1 MSPLSFINS
10 DLKQKA
16 DQLMDELWSG
26 GVNIPT
32 TSIEQISY
40 LMFLKSLT
48 EMDEKHAELARKAGG
63 KHKIIFSNSWAKYSW
78 RTVSRLSGDELYNTL
93 VEVFEKFQELPK
105 LSEMG
110 KILFRQAHLKIYSR
124 PTLKSVVSIID
135 GMDYNNPQKYDTDVK
150 GDLYEYLLSKINT
163 SGTNGQFRTP
173 RHIIDFMVRLIDP
186 KPGDYILDPACGTA
200 GFLIQTYK
208 HILEK
213 NTSKEELK
221 LGHKTGDKLR
231 PAQHNFLKEQALNG
245 YDNDGE
251 MIKFAIMN
259 LYLHGLESANVRHFD
274 PLCWQNDKDRKYD
287 IILANPPF
295 SGSIKKEAIL
305 EDINLNTTATELLFV
320 KYMADH
326 LSPNGKAVIVVPE
339 GLLSGLTKVHLKLR
353 KILVE
358 EFNILGVIGMPAGV
372 FKPYASVKTAIIVF
386 SKARPQKQIWFY
398 ELSADGFSQDVTR
411 FPISE
416 NDIPDLLAQWNNRDT
431 SGYRD
436 RPGKHG
442 WVYIENIVKM
452 NYDLVPRLHLCKLNL
467 KHKYKIK
474 SISELCILTKGKTPA
489 AKADPGEYPL
499 VTTAEEFKNSSSYQF
514 EGEAVCIPLV
524 SSTGHGHASI
534 NRLTYINGKF
544 AAATIIVVLQVKD
557 RSELLTQFLYYF
569 LESYKDELLVPL
581 MKGAANVSL
590 SLEKISSV
598 RIPVPSIK
606 EQMGMVSKLEKIEQ
620 GIHSTKKRFIDL
632 CKEKEEGIENF
643 KSIFCNR

>member
-1 MSPLSFINS
+1 MPPLNFVNS

-48 EMDEKHAELARKAGG
+48 EMDEKHAELAKRTASKY
-63 KHKIIFSNSWAKYSW
+63 KMLFSNSWAKYSW

-93 VEVFEKFQELPK
+93 VEAFEKFQELPN

-135 GMDYNNPQKYDTDVK
+135 GMDYNDPQKYDTDVK

-173 RHIIDFMVRLIDP
+173 RHIIDFMARLLDP

-200 GFLIQTYK
+200 GFLIQAYK
-208 HILEK
+208 YILEN

-221 LGHKTGDKLR
+221 LGHKTGDKLK
-231 PAQHNFLKEQALNG
+231 PSQHNFLKEQALNG

-287 IILANPPF
+287 IVLANPPF

-305 EDINLNTTATELLFV
+305 EDINLNATATELLFV

-326 LSPNGKAVIVVPE
+326 LAPEGKAAIVVPE
-339 GLLSGLTKVHLKLR
+339 GLLFGSTGAHLKLR
-353 KILVE
+353 KMLVE
-358 EFNILGVIGMPAGV
+358 DFNILGVISMAAGL
-372 FKPYASVKTAIIVF
+372 FKPYSGVKTSIIIF
-386 SKARPQKQIWFY
+386 SKSKPQKKIWFY
-398 ELSADGFSQDVTR
+398 ELQNDGFSIDEKRNAVDT
-411 FPISE
+411 
-416 NDIPDLLAQWNNRDT
+416 NDIPDLLEKWEDKPESDKSWWVDIKDIKENECNLTAGRYKKHIAGTVNHENPKKIIQKAIELEKEIQ
-431 SGYRD
+431 D
-436 RPGKHG
+436 R
-442 WVYIENIVKM
+442 
-452 NYDLVPRLHLCKLNL
+452 LN
-467 KHKYKIK
+467 
-474 SISELCILTKGKTPA
+474 E
-489 AKADPGEYPL
+489 
-499 VTTAEEFKNSSSYQF
+499 
-514 EGEAVCIPLV
+514 
-524 SSTGHGHASI
+524 
-534 NRLTYINGKF
+534 
-544 AAATIIVVLQVKD
+544 
-557 RSELLTQFLYYF
+557 
-569 LESYKDELLVPL
+569 L
-581 MKGAANVSL
+581 MK
-590 SLEKISSV
+590 EI
-598 RIPVPSIK
+598 
-606 EQMGMVSKLEKIEQ
+606 
-620 GIHSTKKRFIDL
+620 
-632 CKEKEEGIENF
+632 
-643 KSIFCNR
+643 

>member
-1 MSPLSFINS
+1 MPPLNFVNS

-48 EMDEKHAELARKAGG
+48 EMDENHAELARKTGS
-63 KHKIIFSNSWAKYSW
+63 KYTMLFSGSWAKYSW

-93 VEVFEKFQELPK
+93 VEVFEKFQELPD

-135 GMDYNNPQKYDTDVK
+135 GMDYSNPQKYDTDVK

-173 RHIIDFMVRLIDP
+173 RHIIDFMVRLLDP

-200 GFLIQTYK
+200 GFIIQAYK
-208 HILEK
+208 YILEK

-231 PAQHNFLKEQALNG
+231 PAQDNFLKEQALNG

-287 IILANPPF
+287 IVLANPPF

-305 EDINLNTTATELLFV
+305 EDINLNATATELLFV

-326 LSPNGKAVIVVPE
+326 LAPEGKAAIVVPE
-339 GLLSGLTKVHLKLR
+339 GLLFGSTNAHQKLR
-353 KILVE
+353 KQLIE
-358 EFNILGVIGMPAGV
+358 EFNILGIVSMPSGA
-372 FKPYASVKTAIIVF
+372 FKPYSGVKTSIIIF
-386 SKARPQKQIWFY
+386 SKTKPQKKIWFY
-398 ELSADGFSQDVTR
+398 ELQNDGFSLDEKRSPVD
-411 FPISE
+411 E
-416 NDIPDLLAQWNNRDT
+416 NDIPDLLEKWAAKPESSNCWRVSVEEIKND
-431 SGYRD
+431 
-436 RPGKHG
+436 
-442 WVYIENIVKM
+442 
-452 NYDLVPRLHLCKLNL
+452 YDLTAGRYK
-467 KHKYKIK
+467 KYKVELIEYEDPKAIIK
-474 SISELCILTKGKTPA
+474 KTLEMESDISKNLT
-489 AKADPGEYPL
+489 
-499 VTTAEEFKNSSSYQF
+499 
-514 EGEAVCIPLV
+514 
-524 SSTGHGHASI
+524 
-534 NRLTYINGKF
+534 
-544 AAATIIVVLQVKD
+544 
-557 RSELLTQFLYYF
+557 ELLNKL
-569 LESYKDELLVPL
+569 KD
-581 MKGAANVSL
+581 
-590 SLEKISSV
+590 
-598 RIPVPSIK
+598 
-606 EQMGMVSKLEKIEQ
+606 
-620 GIHSTKKRFIDL
+620 
-632 CKEKEEGIENF
+632 
-643 KSIFCNR
+643 

>member
-1 MSPLSFINS
+1 MPPLNFVNS

-32 TSIEQISY
+32 TSIEQVSY

-48 EMDEKHAELARKAGG
+48 EMDEKHAELAKRTGSKY
-63 KHKIIFSNSWAKYSW
+63 KMLFSISWAKYSW

-93 VEVFEKFQELPK
+93 VEAFEKFQELPN

-135 GMDYNNPQKYDTDVK
+135 GMDYNDPQKYDTDVK

-173 RHIIDFMVRLIDP
+173 RHIIDFMARLLDP

-200 GFLIQTYK
+200 GFLIQAYK
-208 HILEK
+208 YILEK
-213 NTSKEELK
+213 NTSKDELK
-221 LGHKTGDKLR
+221 SGHKTGDKLK
-231 PAQHNFLKEQALNG
+231 PSQHNFLKEQALNG

-326 LSPNGKAVIVVPE
+326 LAPEGKAAIVVPE
-339 GLLSGLTKVHLKLR
+339 GLLFGSTGAHLKL
-353 KILVE
+353 KKQLIE
-358 EFNILGVIGMPAGV
+358 DFNILGVISMAAGL
-372 FKPYASVKTAIIVF
+372 FKPYSGVKTSIIIF
-386 SKARPQKQIWFY
+386 SKSKPQKKIWFY
-398 ELSADGFSQDVTR
+398 ELQNDGFSIDEKRT
-411 FPISE
+411 PINE
-416 NDIPDLLAQWNNRDT
+416 NDIPDLLTKWCDKPESSVSRWVEVDRIINN
-431 SGYRD
+431 G
-436 RPGKHG
+436 
-442 WVYIENIVKM
+442 
-452 NYDLVPRLHLCKLNL
+452 YDL
-467 KHKYKIK
+467 
-474 SISELCILTKGKTPA
+474 SI
-489 AKADPGEYPL
+489 
-499 VTTAEEFKNSSSYQF
+499 SSYQ
-514 EGEAVCIPLV
+514 
-524 SSTGHGHASI
+524 SSDHAEVV
-534 NRLTYINGKF
+534 YEKPHV
-544 AAATIIVVLQVKD
+544 IIK
-557 RSELLTQFLYYF
+557 
-569 LESYKDELLVPL
+569 
-581 MKGAANVSL
+581 
-590 SLEKISSV
+590 
-598 RIPVPSIK
+598 RIK
-606 EQMGMVSKLEKIEQ
+606 KLETEI
-620 GIHSTKKRFIDL
+620 GDIINS
-632 CKEKEEGIENF
+632 IENEL
-643 KSIFCNR
+643 

>member
-1 MSPLSFINS
+1 MSPLSFVNS

-32 TSIEQISY
+32 TSIEQVSY

-63 KHKIIFSNSWAKYSW
+63 KHKMIFSNSWAKYSW

-93 VEVFEKFQELPK
+93 VEVFEKFQELPN

-173 RHIIDFMVRLIDP
+173 RHIIDFMVRLTQP
-186 KPGDYILDPACGTA
+186 QPGDYILDPACGTA
-200 GFLIQTYK
+200 GFLIQAYK
-208 HILEK
+208 YILEK

-221 LGHKTGDKLR
+221 SGHKTGDKLR

-287 IILANPPF
+287 IVLANPPF

-326 LSPNGKAVIVVPE
+326 LGPEGKAAIVVPE
-339 GLLSGLTKVHLKLR
+339 GLLFGSTGAHLKLR
-353 KILVE
+353 KSLVE
-358 EFNILGVIGMPAGV
+358 EFNILGVISMPAGV
-372 FKPYASVKTAIIVF
+372 FRPYAGVKTSAIIF
-386 SKARPQKQIWFY
+386 SRTKPQMKIWFY
-398 ELSADGFSQDVTR
+398 ELQSDGFSLNENR
-411 FPISE
+411 EPISE
-416 NDIPDLLAQWNNRDT
+416 NDIPDLLSRWNDKSESENSWAIDT
-431 SGYRD
+431 
-436 RPGKHG
+436 KFIKENN
-442 WVYIENIVKM
+442 YILTAA
-452 NYDLVPRLHLCKLNL
+452 NYKPHKIEAMEYGDPKKLIDNL
-467 KHKYKIK
+467 IDIEKEITEGLRNIK
-474 SISELCILTKGKTPA
+474 SK
-489 AKADPGEYPL
+489 
-499 VTTAEEFKNSSSYQF
+499 
-514 EGEAVCIPLV
+514 
-524 SSTGHGHASI
+524 I
-534 NRLTYINGKF
+534 NK
-544 AAATIIVVLQVKD
+544 
-557 RSELLTQFLYYF
+557 
-569 LESYKDELLVPL
+569 
-581 MKGAANVSL
+581 
-590 SLEKISSV
+590 
-598 RIPVPSIK
+598 
-606 EQMGMVSKLEKIEQ
+606 
-620 GIHSTKKRFIDL
+620 
-632 CKEKEEGIENF
+632 
-643 KSIFCNR
+643 

>member
-1 MSPLSFINS
+1 MSPLSFVNS

-26 GVNIPT
+26 GVNIHT
-32 TSIEQISY
+32 TSIEQVSY

-63 KHKIIFSNSWAKYSW
+63 KHRMIFSNSCAKYSW

-93 VEVFEKFQELPK
+93 VEAFEKFQELPN

-135 GMDYNNPQKYDTDVK
+135 GMDYNNPQRYDTDVK

-173 RHIIDFMVRLIDP
+173 RHIIDFMVRLIQP
-186 KPGDYILDPACGTA
+186 QPGDYILDPACGTA
-200 GFLIQTYK
+200 GFLIQAYK

-213 NTSKEELK
+213 NTSKEEFK
-221 LGHKTGDKLR
+221 SGHKTGDKLR

-287 IILANPPF
+287 IVLANPPF

-326 LSPNGKAVIVVPE
+326 LGPEGKAAIVVPE
-339 GLLSGLTKVHLKLR
+339 GLLFGSTGAHLKLKR
-353 KILVE
+353 LLVE
-358 EFNILGVIGMPAGV
+358 EFNILGIISMPSGV
-372 FKPYASVKTAIIVF
+372 FRPYASVKTSVLIF
-386 SKARPQKQIWFY
+386 SKAKPPKKIWFY
-398 ELSADGFSQDVTR
+398 ELETDGFSLDEKR
-411 FPISE
+411 SPIRE
-416 NDIPDLLAQWNNRDT
+416 NDIPDLLEKWENKPESGNSWWGEVEEIRNN
-431 SGYRD
+431 
-436 RPGKHG
+436 
-442 WVYIENIVKM
+442 E
-452 NYDLVPRLHLCKLNL
+452 YDLTARKYK
-467 KHKYKIK
+467 KHKIDKIEYESPKKLISKIK
-474 SISELCILTKGKTPA
+474 RI
-489 AKADPGEYPL
+489 
-499 VTTAEEFKNSSSYQF
+499 EE
-514 EGEAVCIPLV
+514 EI
-524 SSTGHGHASI
+524 
-534 NRLTYINGKF
+534 ING
-544 AAATIIVVLQVKD
+544 I
-557 RSELLTQFLYYF
+557 S
-569 LESYKDELLVPL
+569 
-581 MKGAANVSL
+581 
-590 SLEKISSV
+590 SLEK
-598 RIPVPSIK
+598 
-606 EQMGMVSKLEKIEQ
+606 ETL
-620 GIHSTKKRFIDL
+620 
-632 CKEKEEGIENF
+632 
-643 KSIFCNR
+643 

>member
-1 MSPLSFINS
+1 MAPLSFVNS

-32 TSIEQISY
+32 TSIEQVSF

-48 EMDEKHAELARKAGG
+48 EMDEKYAELARKTGS
-63 KHKIIFSNSWAKYSW
+63 KYRMLFSNSWAKYSW

-93 VEVFEKFQELPK
+93 VEAFEKFQELPN

-173 RHIIDFMVRLIDP
+173 RHIIDFMVRLIQP
-186 KPGDYILDPACGTA
+186 QPGDYILDPACGTA
-200 GFLIQTYK
+200 GFLIQAYK
-208 HILEK
+208 YILEK

-221 LGHKTGDKLR
+221 LDHKTGDKLR

-245 YDNDGE
+245 FDNDGE

-326 LSPNGKAVIVVPE
+326 LVPEGKAAIVVPE
-339 GLLSGLTKVHLKLR
+339 GLLFSSTNAHQKLR
-353 KILVE
+353 KQLIE
-358 EFNILGVIGMPAGV
+358 EFNILGIVSMSAGV
-372 FKPYASVKTAIIVF
+372 FRPYAGVKTSVIIF
-386 SKARPQKQIWFY
+386 SKTKPQKKIWFY
-398 ELSADGFSQDVTR
+398 ELQNDGFSLDENR
-411 FPISE
+411 NPINE
-416 NDIPDLLAQWNNRDT
+416 NDIPDLIKKWNDK
-431 SGYRD
+431 SESD
-436 RPGKHG
+436 KSW
-442 WVYIENIVKM
+442 WVDIEEIKN
-452 NYDLVPRLHLCKLNL
+452 NDYNL
-467 KHKYKIK
+467 TAGRYKKHKIEEIEHEDPKNIISKLKIMENEIA
-474 SISELCILTKGKTPA
+474 SGLSEL
-489 AKADPGEYPL
+489 E
-499 VTTAEEFKNSSSYQF
+499 
-514 EGEAVCIPLV
+514 
-524 SSTGHGHASI
+524 
-534 NRLTYINGKF
+534 
-544 AAATIIVVLQVKD
+544 
-557 RSELLTQFLYYF
+557 RSL
-569 LESYKDELLVPL
+569 
-581 MKGAANVSL
+581 
-590 SLEKISSV
+590 
-598 RIPVPSIK
+598 
-606 EQMGMVSKLEKIEQ
+606 
-620 GIHSTKKRFIDL
+620 
-632 CKEKEEGIENF
+632 
-643 KSIFCNR
+643 

>member
-1 MSPLSFINS
+1 MPPLNFVNS

-16 DQLMDELWSG
+16 DQLMNELWSG

-48 EMDEKHAELARKAGG
+48 EMDEKHAELAKRTNSKY
-63 KHKIIFSNSWAKYSW
+63 KMLFSNTWAKYSW
-78 RTVSRLSGDELYNTL
+78 RTVSRLSGDELYNTIS
-93 VEVFEKFQELPK
+93 EAFEKFQELPD

-173 RHIIDFMVRLIDP
+173 RHIIDFMVKLIDP

-200 GFLIQTYK
+200 GFLIQAYK

-221 LGHKTGDKLR
+221 LGHKTGDKLK
-231 PAQHNFLKEQALNG
+231 PSQHNFLKEQALNG

-326 LSPNGKAVIVVPE
+326 LGPEGKAAIVVPE
-339 GLLSGLTKVHLKLR
+339 GLLFGSTGAHLKLR
-353 KILVE
+353 KLLIE
-358 EFNILGVIGMPAGV
+358 EFNILGIISMPAGV
-372 FKPYASVKTAIIVF
+372 FRPYAGVKTSVIVF
-386 SKARPQKQIWFY
+386 SKAKSQKKIWFY
-398 ELSADGFSQDVTR
+398 ELQNDGFSLDEKR
-411 FPISE
+411 IPINE
-416 NDIPDLLAQWNNRDT
+416 NDVPDLLEKWKEKPESDKSWWVDIEEIKNNDYNLTAGR
-431 SGYRD
+431 YK
-436 RPGKHG
+436 KHITG
-442 WVYIENIVKM
+442 EVQHEDPKDLIEKTI
-452 NYDLVPRLHLCKLNL
+452 
-467 KHKYKIK
+467 
-474 SISELCILTKGKTPA
+474 IL
-489 AKADPGEYPL
+489 
-499 VTTAEEFKNSSSYQF
+499 
-514 EGEAVCIPLV
+514 EGEITEGLKE
-524 SSTGHGHASI
+524 
-534 NRLTYINGKF
+534 LKKYLNG
-544 AAATIIVVLQVKD
+544 
-557 RSELLTQFLYYF
+557 
-569 LESYKDELLVPL
+569 
-581 MKGAANVSL
+581 
-590 SLEKISSV
+590 
-598 RIPVPSIK
+598 
-606 EQMGMVSKLEKIEQ
+606 
-620 GIHSTKKRFIDL
+620 
-632 CKEKEEGIENF
+632 
-643 KSIFCNR
+643 